1 MTTFNSDGCQRLWPQ
16 RRTQVFLNSIWSSE
30 LISFTVSV
38 FKFEERKLIYI
49 SVGSKF
55 SVWKKY
61 ARPSSSNAW
70 NIYVFWV
77 TILSDNHVKKGK
89 KMFYYLLHIFSL
101 THMSASRT
109 LIFVETFHLVSCLP
123 ANADRFSPVNM
134 VNTKPKEAFYDVTT
148 NLSRE
153 RVGTRYHNSLR

>member
-1 MTTFNSDGCQRLWPQ
+1 
-16 RRTQVFLNSIWSSE
+16 
-30 LISFTVSV
+30 
-38 FKFEERKLIYI
+38 
-49 SVGSKF
+49 
-55 SVWKKY
+55 
-61 ARPSSSNAW
+61 
-70 NIYVFWV
+70 
-77 TILSDNHVKKGK
+77 
-89 KMFYYLLHIFSL
+89 MFYYLLHIFSL